1 MFQFLING
9 EEICKAYSELVDPII
24 QRRTLEE
31 QAKAKAMGDPN
42 RRKAVMQEERD
53 KQIAEAQEIQYAAD
67 AIIYKM
73 CSCHGNMYA
82 VIKEI
87 IKIREGLE
95 LGSVRKPLAALI
107 PEDMAT
113 VNACVDMI
121 NEAIAKYC

>member
-1 MFQFLING
+1 
-9 EEICKAYSELVDPII
+9 
-24 QRRTLEE
+24 
-31 QAKAKAMGDPN
+31 
-42 RRKAVMQEERD
+42 
-53 KQIAEAQEIQYAAD
+53 
-67 AIIYKM
+67 
-73 CSCHGNMYA
+73 MYA